1 MRLFSKDESNFDG
14 HSDFEPKTKATGSD
28 ALNNQITEWI
38 TSNDVT
44 LFMKGNRKMPRCGF
58 SNYVVQIFKF
68 YGVKE
73 IKDVNVLEDEAL
85 RE

>member
-1 MRLFSKDESNFDG
+1 MDDKIS
-14 HSDFEPKTKATGSD
+14 
-28 ALNNQITEWI
+28 EWVAA
-38 TSNDVT
+38 NDVC

-73 IKDVNVLEDEAL
+73 IKDINVLEDETL